1 MAEGIRL
8 SRALG
13 RLGLPETVFGA
24 EPHVKDGDES
34 CQRRQKVPWTP
45 APAASELASSRAAR
59 GRGWCV
65 KVLEREQSPASKK
78 LSSRWERQPK
88 RAGPWRPFRSDVAV
102 WTQPSPPPA
111 AVAMLVSPRSC
122 SEELSA
128 RAGVNPELGV
138 AALVAME

>member
-1 MAEGIRL
+1 MVCKGPGE
-8 SRALG
+8 RAV
-13 RLGLPETVFGA
+13 PSIQEVVF
-24 EPHVKDGDES
+24 K
-34 CQRRQKVPWTP
+34 
-45 APAASELASSRAAR
+45 
-59 GRGWCV
+59 
-65 KVLEREQSPASKK
+65 
-78 LSSRWERQPK
+78 PK

-111 AVAMLVSPRSC
+111 AVAMLASPRSC